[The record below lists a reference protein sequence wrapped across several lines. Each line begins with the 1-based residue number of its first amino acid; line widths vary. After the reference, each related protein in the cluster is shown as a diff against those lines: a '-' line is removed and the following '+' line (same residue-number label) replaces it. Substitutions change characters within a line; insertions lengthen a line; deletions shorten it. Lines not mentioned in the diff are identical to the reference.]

1 ANHYQKEMS
10 SIKIIDESYKHP
22 LLELQQIASENE
34 LAFDHLKFARLMDE
48 KDPLRHLRNEFHYPK
63 MSEILH
69 TDPDLVDA
77 QEDCIYFCGNSLGLC
92 PKKTKEYMDVEL
104 DKWAKRGV
112 QGHTTGELPWAWCD
126 EVLEADMAKIVG
138 CTQEEVSI
146 MNGLTVNLHL
156 LLISFYRPSKD
167 RYKILCEDKA
177 FPSDH
182 YTFESQARLHGF
194 NPQDVMICL
203 KPREGEFILRLEDIL
218 DVIEKKGEEI
228 AVVCF
233 SGVQYYTGQ
242 LFDIPTI
249 TKAGQAK
256 GCYVGWDLAHAV
268 GNVPLHLHDW
278 QVDFACWCTYKYLNA
293 GAGCLAGL
301 FLHEKH
307 RLHDFP
313 RLMGWWGHNLTTR
326 FKMDNNMEV
335 YPGARGYRLS
345 NTPGLLCPS
354 LKASLEVFNKT
365 SLEQLRQKSLLLT
378 AYLEHLIKESY
389 QRPEGKSPK
398 KDSEAI
404 YIDIFTPSDP
414 RQRGAQLSLA
424 FNVCIEQLFKELE
437 KRGVICDKRLPRVI
451 RITPVPMYC
460 SFEDVHR
467 FMGCL
472 KDALIAAKSSLSH
485 VDVTKV

>member
-1 ANHYQKEMS
+1 MEMTTPKKGANHYQKEMS
-10 SIKIIDESYKHP
+10 SIKLIDESYKHP

-34 LAFDHLKFARLMDE
+34 LVFDHLKFARLMDE

-203 KPREGEFILRLEDIL
+203 KPREVFEFSYRHISYSTWLDKFILVLLLPYGIH
-218 DVIEKKGEEI
+218 
-228 AVVCF
+228 
-233 SGVQYYTGQ
+233 
-242 LFDIPTI
+242 
-249 TKAGQAK
+249 

-326 FKMDNNMEV
+326 FKMDN
-335 YPGARGYRLS
+335 
-345 NTPGLLCPS
+345 
-354 LKASLEVFNKT
+354 
-365 SLEQLRQKSLLLT
+365 
-378 AYLEHLIKESY
+378 
-389 QRPEGKSPK
+389 
-398 KDSEAI
+398 
-404 YIDIFTPSDP
+404 
-414 RQRGAQLSLA
+414 
-424 FNVCIEQLFKELE
+424 
-437 KRGVICDKRLPRVI
+437 
-451 RITPVPMYC
+451 
-460 SFEDVHR
+460 
-467 FMGCL
+467 
-472 KDALIAAKSSLSH
+472 
-485 VDVTKV
+485 